1 MSLYSDSLF
10 HSIGHYN
17 LSSVSSCSVD
27 TKSYI
32 TRNQE
37 HEAHSRLVE
46 NCLLENNEFKTLD
59 CDTGCASDSESSIDD
74 DEDSYQAMMENSRSE
89 NLDDD
94 EINMDCTSGDTGKI
108 NIYISK
114 KTWQKTT

>member
-1 MSLYSDSLF
+1 M
-10 HSIGHYN
+10 
-17 LSSVSSCSVD
+17 D

-37 HEAHSRLVE
+37 HETHSRLVE

-59 CDTGCASDSESSIDD
+59 CDIECQSDSESSIDD
-74 DEDSYQAMMENSRSE
+74 DEDSYQAMMEDSRSE

-94 EINMDCTSGDTGKI
+94 EIKMDCTSGDTGRI
-108 NIYISK
+108 NTYI
-114 KTWQKTT
+114 

>member
-1 MSLYSDSLF
+1 M
-10 HSIGHYN
+10 
-17 LSSVSSCSVD
+17 D

-32 TRNQE
+32 TRNHE
-37 HEAHSRLVE
+37 HEEHSRLVG

-59 CDTGCASDSESSIDD
+59 CDTGCVSDSESSIDD

-94 EINMDCTSGDTGKI
+94 EIHMDCTSGDTGKI
-108 NIYISK
+108 NIHTSK
-114 KTWQKTT
+114 KITTIEAT